1 VLTGRTNLGPDTSC
15 RAATAR
21 QAGFT
26 LIELLVVI
34 VIMGILLATGAPSF
48 RDWIQNT
55 QIRNAA
61 EAIFNG
67 LQLAKAEAVRLNAP
81 VQFVLGTGSSW
92 SVGCATPVATDA
104 NNDGMADCPAVLQSR
119 SGSEGSSNAA
129 VVATQSTIAFDGLGR
144 VTPVPAGDLTFT
156 VTNPVGGTCVAVAG
170 NMRCLNV
177 VVSMGGLIR
186 MCDPAFSRTANPN
199 PGGLPVGPQGC

>member
-1 VLTGRTNLGPDTSC
+1 MLTRRTGPDAPR

-26 LIELLVVI
+26 LIELLIGI
-34 VIMGILLATGAPSF
+34 VIIGILLARGVPSF
-48 RDWIQNT
+48 RDWIQNS

-67 LQLAKAEAVRLNAP
+67 LQLTKAEAVRLNAP

-92 SVGCATPVATDA
+92 TVGCVTPNTNDA
-104 NNDGMADCPAVLQSR
+104 NGDGTEDCPTTIQSR
-119 SGSEGSSNAA
+119 SGAEGSSNA
-129 VVATQSTIAFDGLGR
+129 VVAATQNSISFDGLGR

-156 VTNPVGGTCVAVAG
+156 VTNPTGGTCTAVAG

-177 VVSMGGLIR
+177 VVSTGGLIR